1 MIVPSAALAE
11 RKAAA
16 VIVHNEALNVQRRKD
31 EKAVLAYCDCP
42 NRRHRFRSRRQAQVL
57 DQIEVNIPYQFVV
70 AGKTLPAGTYRVK
83 RVGVT
88 DPRLLIVNSLETRAT
103 AIIHSTWVEN
113 NDADKNEVSFVQ
125 VGDEHFLSKIE
136 TPNHLFSISVSRS
149 EILEGAA
156 NSQNGS
162 SASGSADGNN

>member
-1 MIVPSAALAE
+1 M
-11 RKAAA
+11 
-16 VIVHNEALNVQRRKD
+16 
-31 EKAVLAYCDCP
+31 
-42 NRRHRFRSRRQAQVL
+42 RRQCLRIVMALIGVGVFGIGVKAQVL

-88 DPRLLIVNSLETRAT
+88 DPRLLILNSLETRAT

-113 NDADKNEVSFVQ
+113 NENNDADKNEVSFVH

-136 TPNHLFSISVSRS
+136 TPQHLFTISVSPS
-149 EILEGAA
+149 EILEAA
-156 NSQNGS
+156 AKSQSGS

>member
-1 MIVPSAALAE
+1 M
-11 RKAAA
+11 
-16 VIVHNEALNVQRRKD
+16 
-31 EKAVLAYCDCP
+31 
-42 NRRHRFRSRRQAQVL
+42 RRQCSRIVMALIGLGVFGIGVKAQVL
-57 DQIEVNIPYQFVV
+57 DQIEVNVPYQFVA

-88 DPRLLIVNSLETRAT
+88 DPRLLILSSLETRAT

-113 NDADKNEVSFVQ
+113 SDADKNEVSFVH

-136 TPNHLFSISVSRS
+136 TPHHLFTISVSPS
-149 EILEGAA
+149 EILEAA
-156 NSQNGS
+156 AKSQSGS

>member
-1 MIVPSAALAE
+1 M
-11 RKAAA
+11 
-16 VIVHNEALNVQRRKD
+16 
-31 EKAVLAYCDCP
+31 
-42 NRRHRFRSRRQAQVL
+42 RRQCLRIVMALIGVGVFGIGAKAQVL
-57 DQIEVNIPYQFVV
+57 DQIEVHIPYQFVV

-88 DPRLLIVNSLETRAT
+88 DPRLLILNSLETRAT

-113 NDADKNEVSFVQ
+113 SDADKNEVSFVQ

-136 TPNHLFSISVSRS
+136 TPDHLFIISVSPS
-149 EILEGAA
+149 EILEAA
-156 NSQNGS
+156 AKPQSGS

>member
-1 MIVPSAALAE
+1 MTRQCLRIVIALLGV
-11 RKAAA
+11 A
-16 VIVHNEALNVQRRKD
+16 VFGIGVK
-31 EKAVLAYCDCP
+31 
-42 NRRHRFRSRRQAQVL
+42 AQVL

-88 DPRLLIVNSLETRAT
+88 DPRLLLLSSLETRAT

-113 NDADKNEVSFVQ
+113 NENNDTDKNEVSFVQ

-136 TPNHLFSISVSRS
+136 TPNHLFTISVSRS
-149 EILEGAA
+149 EILEAA
-156 NSQNGS
+156 AKSQSGS
-162 SASGSADGNN
+162 SALGSADGNN

>member
-1 MIVPSAALAE
+1 M
-11 RKAAA
+11 
-16 VIVHNEALNVQRRKD
+16 
-31 EKAVLAYCDCP
+31 
-42 NRRHRFRSRRQAQVL
+42 RRQCLRILIALIGVAGFGITVKAQVL

-88 DPRLLIVNSLETRAT
+88 DPRLLILNSLETRAT
-103 AIIHSTWVEN
+103 AIIHSTWVEHS
-113 NDADKNEVSFVQ
+113 DADKNEVSFVQ

-136 TPNHLFSISVSRS
+136 TPNHVFAISLSPS

-156 NSQNGS
+156 KSQSGS
-162 SASGSADGNN
+162 PASTSADGNN

>member
-1 MIVPSAALAE
+1 M
-11 RKAAA
+11 
-16 VIVHNEALNVQRRKD
+16 
-31 EKAVLAYCDCP
+31 
-42 NRRHRFRSRRQAQVL
+42 RRQCLRIVIALIGVAVFGIGVKAQVL

-88 DPRLLIVNSLETRAT
+88 DPRLLILNSLETRAT

-113 NDADKNEVSFVQ
+113 SDTDKNEVSFVQ

-136 TPNHLFSISVSRS
+136 TPNHLFTIAVSRS

-156 NSQNGS
+156 KSQNGS
-162 SASGSADGNN
+162 SASGNADGNN

>member
-1 MIVPSAALAE
+1 M
-11 RKAAA
+11 
-16 VIVHNEALNVQRRKD
+16 
-31 EKAVLAYCDCP
+31 
-42 NRRHRFRSRRQAQVL
+42 RRQCSRIVMALIGLGVFGIGVKAQVL

-88 DPRLLIVNSLETRAT
+88 DPRLLILNSLETRAT

-113 NDADKNEVSFVQ
+113 NENNDADKNEVSFVH

-136 TPNHLFSISVSRS
+136 TPHHLFTISVSPS
-149 EILEGAA
+149 EILEAA
-156 NSQNGS
+156 AKSQSGS

>member
-1 MIVPSAALAE
+1 M
-11 RKAAA
+11 
-16 VIVHNEALNVQRRKD
+16 
-31 EKAVLAYCDCP
+31 
-42 NRRHRFRSRRQAQVL
+42 RRQCLRIVIAIIAVAVFGIGVKAQVL

-88 DPRLLIVNSLETRAT
+88 DTRLLILSNRETRAT

-113 NDADKNEVSFVQ
+113 SDADKNEVSFVQ

-136 TPNHLFSISVSRS
+136 TPYHL
-149 EILEGAA
+149 
-156 NSQNGS
+156 
-162 SASGSADGNN
+162 

>member
-1 MIVPSAALAE
+1 M
-11 RKAAA
+11 
-16 VIVHNEALNVQRRKD
+16 
-31 EKAVLAYCDCP
+31 
-42 NRRHRFRSRRQAQVL
+42 RRQCLRILIALIGFAGIGVAVKAQVL

-88 DPRLLIVNSLETRAT
+88 DPRLLLLSSLETRAT

-113 NDADKNEVSFVQ
+113 SHTDKNEVSFVQ

-136 TPNHLFSISVSRS
+136 TPNHLFTISVSRS
-149 EILEGAA
+149 EMLEAA
-156 NSQNGS
+156 AQSQSGS
-162 SASGSADGNN
+162 HASGTADGNN

>member
-1 MIVPSAALAE
+1 M
-11 RKAAA
+11 
-16 VIVHNEALNVQRRKD
+16 
-31 EKAVLAYCDCP
+31 
-42 NRRHRFRSRRQAQVL
+42 RRQCLRIVIALLGVAVFGIGVKAQVL

-88 DPRLLIVNSLETRAT
+88 DPRLLLLSSLETRAT
-103 AIIHSTWVEN
+103 AIIHSTWVENNEN

-136 TPNHLFSISVSRS
+136 TPNHLFTISMSHS
-149 EILEGAA
+149 EILEATTK
-156 NSQNGS
+156 SQSGS
-162 SASGSADGNN
+162 SALGSAEGNN

>member
-1 MIVPSAALAE
+1 M
-11 RKAAA
+11 
-16 VIVHNEALNVQRRKD
+16 
-31 EKAVLAYCDCP
+31 
-42 NRRHRFRSRRQAQVL
+42 RRQCLRIVIALIGVAVFGIGVKAQVL

-70 AGKTLPAGTYRVK
+70 AGKTLPAGAYRVK

-88 DPRLLIVNSLETRAT
+88 DPRLLILISLETRAT
-103 AIIHSTWVEN
+103 VIIHSTWVENNEN

-136 TPNHLFSISVSRS
+136 TPNHLFTISVSLS
-149 EILEGAA
+149 EILEAA
-156 NSQNGS
+156 AKSQSGS

>member
-1 MIVPSAALAE
+1 M
-11 RKAAA
+11 
-16 VIVHNEALNVQRRKD
+16 
-31 EKAVLAYCDCP
+31 
-42 NRRHRFRSRRQAQVL
+42 RRQCLRIVIALIGVAGFGIGVKAQVL

-70 AGKTLPAGTYRVK
+70 AGKTLPAGIYRVK

-88 DPRLLIVNSLETRAT
+88 DPRLLVLSSLETRAT

-113 NDADKNEVSFVQ
+113 SDTDKNEVSFVQ

-136 TPNHLFSISVSRS
+136 TPNHSFTISLSLS
-149 EILEGAA
+149 EIPEAA
-156 NSQNGS
+156 AKSQSGS